1 MAAAPPT
8 DDPFAK
14 AAAAS
19 STSLLPTGGA
29 VTGAGAPLVTFHR
42 LPARYPYPPRPC
54 SSSST
59 TTAASIYQ
67 TTPPA
72 HHVVTNGT
80 VTAFRNP
87 WPSFVDAAHKGGIVH
102 ARWLSRERKYVPV
115 PSKKEDLV
123 QVVRPDWGWGG
134 GGCGGGM
141 DEGRPVTRGGGDEG
155 GFGKEIGGN
164 DGGGGGKASGKEM
177 GDGGERN
184 PNATKMK
191 ATWIGHA
198 SWLLETGV
206 KKNAPIWTPSITL
219 TMDDAG
225 KVTTKMLDL
234 KSDDEEE
241 DDSDDDSS
249 SSSSTSPGGPD
260 DKKDHSAEKKET
272 GGGKDKQ
279 QKSGKKKQ
287 RKEAAVE
294 RGLRILCDP
303 VFSARMSPVRF
314 AGPKRFTPPPCA
326 LSDLPDCDVVVIS
339 HDHYDHLDA
348 PTIRFLVD
356 RERKRQH
363 RLKSGR
369 GILFLCGLGVGRHLQ
384 GMGVREEEIVEL
396 DWWEGVRVAA
406 RGVKGAAARIVATP
420 SQHFSGRGVWD
431 AGKAL
436 WCSWVVEEVGL
447 NEAGDDG
454 DEDLS
459 EQQKRANDARDAATG
474 GGPRRLFFAGDTGYR
489 SVPPG
494 PAGAADDPEAVA
506 RLPRCPAFAEI
517 GQLYGP
523 FDLAL
528 LPIGC
533 YSPRAL
539 LSPVHAAPEDAVCMH
554 RDLRSRRSVGMHYGT
569 VRMPLSEQYED
580 VREPPRRWREA
591 AEREGLRWGEDVDVC
606 MIGETV
612 LV

>member
-1 MAAAPPT
+1 
-8 DDPFAK
+8 
-14 AAAAS
+14 
-19 STSLLPTGGA
+19 
-29 VTGAGAPLVTFHR
+29 
-42 LPARYPYPPRPC
+42 
-54 SSSST
+54 
-59 TTAASIYQ
+59 
-67 TTPPA
+67 
-72 HHVVTNGT
+72 
-80 VTAFRNP
+80 
-87 WPSFVDAAHKGGIVH
+87 
-102 ARWLSRERKYVPV
+102 
-115 PSKKEDLV
+115 
-123 QVVRPDWGWGG
+123 
-134 GGCGGGM
+134 
-141 DEGRPVTRGGGDEG
+141 
-155 GFGKEIGGN
+155 
-164 DGGGGGKASGKEM
+164 
-177 GDGGERN
+177 
-184 PNATKMK
+184 
-191 ATWIGHA
+191 
-198 SWLLETGV
+198 
-206 KKNAPIWTPSITL
+206 
-219 TMDDAG
+219 MDDAG

-241 DDSDDDSS
+241 DDSDDDDDS

-272 GGGKDKQ
+272 GGGKDK
-279 QKSGKKKQ
+279 SRKKKQ
-287 RKEAAVE
+287 KKEAAVE

-326 LSDLPDCDVVVIS
+326 LSDLPDPVDVVIIS

-406 RGVKGAAARIVATP
+406 RGVKGAAARVVATP

-447 NEAGDDG
+447 NEATADD
-454 DEDLS
+454 DEDLPS
-459 EQQKRANDARDAATG
+459 EQQKRANDAQDAATG

-489 SVPPG
+489 SVPPAVVSG
-494 PAGAADDPEAVA
+494 GAAADPDALA

-539 LSPVHAAPEDAVCMH
+539 LSPVHAAPEDSVCIH
-554 RDLRSRRSVGMHYGT
+554 KDLQSRRSVAMHYGT

-591 AEREGLRWGEDVDVC
+591 AERDGLRWGVDVDVC

>member
-1 MAAAPPT
+1 MAASAAPPT

-14 AAAAS
+14 AAAAAS
-19 STSLLPTGGA
+19 STSLPTGA
-29 VTGAGAPLVTFHR
+29 ITGTGAPLVTFHR

-72 HHVVTNGT
+72 HHVVSNGS
-80 VTAFRNP
+80 VTGFRNP
-87 WPSFVDAAHKGGIVH
+87 WPSFVEGGGGKGGGGHKGGSAGVVH
-102 ARWLSRERKYVPV
+102 ARFLSRERKYVPV
-115 PSKKEDLV
+115 PSKKEELV
-123 QVVRPDWGWGG
+123 QV
-134 GGCGGGM
+134 
-141 DEGRPVTRGGGDEG
+141 
-155 GFGKEIGGN
+155 
-164 DGGGGGKASGKEM
+164 
-177 GDGGERN
+177 
-184 PNATKMK
+184 MK

-206 KKNAPIWTPSITL
+206 KRKAPIWTPSITL
-219 TMDDAG
+219 TGMDDAG

-241 DDSDDDSS
+241 EDSDDDSL

-260 DKKDHSAEKKET
+260 DKKGHSAEKKET
-272 GGGKDKQ
+272 GGGKDK
-279 QKSGKKKQ
+279 SRKKKQ
-287 RKEAAVE
+287 KKEPAVE

-326 LSDLPDCDVVVIS
+326 LSDLPDPVDVVIIS

-406 RGVKGAAARIVATP
+406 RGVKGAAARVVATP

-447 NEAGDDG
+447 NEATADD
-454 DEDLS
+454 DEDLPS
-459 EQQKRANDARDAATG
+459 EQQKRANDAQDAATG

-489 SVPPG
+489 SVPPAVVSG
-494 PAGAADDPEAVA
+494 GAAADPDALA
-506 RLPRCPAFAEI
+506 RLPRCPAFTEI

-539 LSPVHAAPEDAVCMH
+539 LSPVHAAPEDSVCMH
-554 RDLRSRRSVGMHYGT
+554 KDLQSRRSVAMHYGT

-591 AEREGLRWGEDVDVC
+591 AERDGLRWGVDVDVC